1 MARYNFYLKDKKS
14 KKETSIILYVSYNS
28 KFCKISTGLKIL
40 PKYWNYKKQSVKPQV
55 AKSTEIN
62 NRLSKFLEEI
72 ENTYL
77 SILNENI
84 FITNDIIIDRFRN
97 DTNPKVELD
106 LLNFFE
112 SHISAQKQLAK
123 STISDYRQTL
133 KSLTLFQKSTKY
145 NVSFDSINLTFYDK
159 FKCFVLD
166 FQGYSINTFGKRI
179 KVIKTFM
186 KDALDR
192 KLHNNLDFQHKDFK
206 TTEEVKK
213 KMYLNI
219 SDIKKLLNTE
229 ILDENL
235 DEVRDVF
242 LLICLL
248 GIRVSDFH
256 QLNKS
261 NITKQDEGYTFN
273 FQCQK
278 TKNFQNIPIHIKGMD
293 IVKKYNYS
301 LPELDENKINKKI
314 KKVAEICELND
325 EFTNTDGTFKKCE
338 IISTKTGR
346 ISFATNAYLNT
357 EMPKRSIM
365 VVTGHKKES
374 SFDRYVQAQR
384 PPKHKEIYKV
394 YGDLN

>member
-192 KLHNNLDFQHKDFK
+192 KIHNNLDFQHKDFK

>member
-1 MARYNFYLKDKKS
+1 MARYNFYLKDKKA
-14 KKETSIILYVSYNS
+14 KKETSIILYISYNS

-40 PKYWNYKKQSVKPQV
+40 PKHWNYKKQNVKPQV
-55 AKSTEIN
+55 TKSSEIN
-62 NRLSKFLEEI
+62 NRLSNFLEEI
-72 ENTYL
+72 EKTYL

-84 FITNDIIIDRFRN
+84 FITNDIIINRFKS
-97 DTNPKVELD
+97 DITPKEELD
-106 LLNFFE
+106 FFNFFD

-133 KSLTLFQKSTKY
+133 NTLTIFQKITKY
-145 NVSFDSINLTFYDK
+145 NVSFNSINLSFYDK

-166 FQGYSINTFGKRI
+166 YQNYSINTFGKRI

-219 SDIKKLLNTE
+219 SDIKKLINTG
-229 ILDENL
+229 IIDEDL
-235 DEVRDVF
+235 DEVRDTF

-278 TKNFQNIPIHIKGMD
+278 TKNFQNIPIHIKGME

-301 LPELDENKINKKI
+301 LHDVDENTINKKI
-314 KKVAEICELND
+314 KNVAELCGLND
-325 EFTNTDGTFKKCE
+325 EFTNTDGTFKKCD

-365 VVTGHKKES
+365 IITGHKKES

-384 PPKHKEIYKV
+384 PPKHEEVYKIY
-394 YGDLN
+394 GNLD

>member
-40 PKYWNYKKQSVKPQV
+40 PKYWNHKKQSVKPQV

-278 TKNFQNIPIHIKGMD
+278 TKNFQNIPIHIKGLD

>member
-1 MARYNFYLKDKKS
+1 
-14 KKETSIILYVSYNS
+14 
-28 KFCKISTGLKIL
+28 
-40 PKYWNYKKQSVKPQV
+40 
-55 AKSTEIN
+55 
-62 NRLSKFLEEI
+62 
-72 ENTYL
+72 
-77 SILNENI
+77 
-84 FITNDIIIDRFRN
+84 
-97 DTNPKVELD
+97 
-106 LLNFFE
+106 
-112 SHISAQKQLAK
+112 
-123 STISDYRQTL
+123 
-133 KSLTLFQKSTKY
+133 
-145 NVSFDSINLTFYDK
+145 
-159 FKCFVLD
+159 
-166 FQGYSINTFGKRI
+166 
-179 KVIKTFM
+179 M

-206 TTEEVKK
+206 TIEEVKK

-219 SDIKKLLNTE
+219 SDIKKLINTE
-229 ILDENL
+229 IIDEDL

-278 TKNFQNIPIHIKGMD
+278 TKNFQNIPIHIKGME

-301 LPELDENKINKKI
+301 LPDLDENTINKKI
-314 KKVAEICELND
+314 KKVAELCGLND

-384 PPKHKEIYKV
+384 PPKHKEIYKI
-394 YGDLN
+394 YGDLS

>member
-1 MARYNFYLKDKKS
+1 MARYNFYLKDKKA
-14 KKETSIILYVSYNS
+14 KQETSIILYISYNS
-28 KFCKISTGLKIL
+28 RFCKISTGLKIL
-40 PKYWNYKKQSVKPQV
+40 PENWNFKKQSVKPQL
-55 AKSTEIN
+55 AKSSEIN
-62 NRLSKFLEEI
+62 NLLNNLLIEI

-77 SILNENI
+77 SLLKEKI
-84 FITNDIIIDRFRN
+84 FITNNIIIKRFKSN
-97 DTNPKVELD
+97 ITPEEKID
-106 LLNFFE
+106 LFSFFD

-123 STISDYRQTL
+123 STISDYKQTIQTL
-133 KSLTLFQKSTKY
+133 SNFQKTTKY
-145 NVSFDSINLTFYDK
+145 NVSFNSINLTFYDK
-159 FKCFVLD
+159 FKYFVLD
-166 FQGYSINTFGKRI
+166 YQNYSINTFGKRI

-192 KLHNNLDFQHKDFK
+192 KLHNNLEFQHKDFR
-206 TTEEVKK
+206 TIDEVKK
-213 KMYLNI
+213 NMYLNI
-219 SDIKKLLNTE
+219 SDIKKLINTE
-229 ILDENL
+229 IIDEGL

-278 TKNFQNIPIHIKGMD
+278 TKNFQNIPIHIKGME

-301 LPELDENKINKKI
+301 LPDIDENTINKKI
-314 KKVAEICELND
+314 KKVAELCGLND
-325 EFTNTDGTFKKCE
+325 EFTNTDGTFKKCD

-384 PPKHKEIYKV
+384 PPKHQEIYKI

>member
-1 MARYNFYLKDKKS
+1 MARYNFYLKDKKA
-14 KKETSIILYVSYNS
+14 KTETSIILYVSYNS
-28 KFCKISTGLKIL
+28 IFCKISTGLKIL
-40 PKYWNYKKQSVKPQV
+40 PKNWNYKKQSVKPQV
-55 AKSTEIN
+55 AKSSEVN
-62 NRLSKFLEEI
+62 NLLSNKLIEI
-72 ENTYL
+72 EKTFL
-77 SILNENI
+77 TLLNEGV
-84 FITNDIIIDRFRN
+84 FIDNKILKSRFKS
-97 DTNPKVELD
+97 DTSPKVVLG
-106 LLNFFE
+106 LFGFFD

-133 KSLTLFQKSTKY
+133 NTLKLFQENTKFDM
-145 NVSFDSINLTFYDK
+145 SFNSINLTFYDK

-166 FQGYSINTFGKRI
+166 YQKHSLNTFGKRI
-179 KVIKTFM
+179 KVIKTIM
-186 KDALDR
+186 KDSLDR
-192 KLHNNLDFQHKDFK
+192 KLHTNLDFQHKDFK
-206 TTEEVKK
+206 TTEVVKK
-213 KMYLNI
+213 KMYLSI
-219 SDIKKLLNTE
+219 SDIKKLLNIE
-229 ILDENL
+229 LIDKDLE
-235 DEVRDVF
+235 EVRDVF

-248 GIRVSDFH
+248 GIRVSDFY
-256 QLNKS
+256 QINRS

-278 TKNFQNIPIHIKGMD
+278 TKNFQNIPIHIKGME

-301 LPELDENKINKKI
+301 LPDVDENIINKKI
-314 KKVAEICELND
+314 KKVAELCGLND

-384 PPKHKEIYKV
+384 PPKHKEIYKI